1 MHVTVY
7 TVFNV
12 ILLSVKDVY
21 IQAHKYG
28 GWMQGVHTPAL
39 LVKSVHIN
47 ADCPGF
53 QENVPFFSDFHHWT
67 PALKKSY
74 LRSCIYIYIHFHLF
88 KIKKSLLSRSF
99 LFDPIADFEVVFVF
113 IRGLVP

>member
-1 MHVTVY
+1 MDLFKISHIYDHLNTLCFMHVTVY

-53 QENVPFFSDFHHWT
+53 QENVPFFSDFRHWT

-74 LRSCIYIYIHFHLF
+74 LRACDW
-88 KIKKSLLSRSF
+88 F
-99 LFDPIADFEVVFVF
+99 LILVYPI
-113 IRGLVP
+113 